1 MRVAESIIL
10 DALTRGGC
18 IKTFYRISS
27 RQAAESATRIPEG
40 YILESPGERE
50 DIVLSRADFH
60 ALEKLLEQISFNAP
74 ELTEKTITVDE
85 AYVDKQ
91 LADIVINRDL
101 TQFIL

>member
-50 DIVLSRADFH
+50 DIVLSHADFH
-60 ALEKLLEQISFNAP
+60 ALAKQLEQKETWEQVVGVTCFGGA
-74 ELTEKTITVDE
+74 TW
-85 AYVDKQ
+85 Q
-91 LADIVINRDL
+91 LRAGSV
-101 TQFIL
+101 

>member
-1 MRVAESIIL
+1 MRVAEHILL

-50 DIVLSRADFH
+50 DIVLSHADFH
-60 ALEKLLEQISFNAP
+60 ALEKQLEQKETWEQVVGVTCFGGA
-74 ELTEKTITVDE
+74 TW
-85 AYVDKQ
+85 Q
-91 LADIVINRDL
+91 LRAGSV
-101 TQFIL
+101 

>member
-40 YILESPGERE
+40 YILESPGEPE
-50 DIVLSRADFH
+50 DIVLSHADFH
-60 ALEKLLEQISFNAP
+60 ALEKQLE
-74 ELTEKTITVDE
+74 EKETWEQVVGVTCFGG
-85 AYVDKQ
+85 ATWQ
-91 LADIVINRDL
+91 LRAGSV
-101 TQFIL
+101 

>member
-1 MRVAESIIL
+1 MRVAESLIL

-50 DIVLSRADFH
+50 DIVLSHADFH
-60 ALEKLLEQISFNAP
+60 ALEKQLEQKETWEQVVGVTCFGGA
-74 ELTEKTITVDE
+74 TW
-85 AYVDKQ
+85 Q
-91 LADIVINRDL
+91 LRAGSV
-101 TQFIL
+101 

>member
-50 DIVLSRADFH
+50 DIVLSHADFH
-60 ALEKLLEQISFNAP
+60 ALEKQLERKPSGAWRQ
-74 ELTEKTITVDE
+74 
-85 AYVDKQ
+85 AYWRSCWSRRKPGSRWSV
-91 LADIVINRDL
+91 
-101 TQFIL
+101 

>member
-40 YILESPGERE
+40 YILESPGEPE
-50 DIVLSRADFH
+50 DIVLSHADFH
-60 ALEKLLEQISFNAP
+60 ALEKQLEQKETWEQVVGVTCFGGA
-74 ELTEKTITVDE
+74 TW
-85 AYVDKQ
+85 Q
-91 LADIVINRDL
+91 LRAASVL
-101 TQFIL
+101 LVA

>member
-18 IKTFYRISS
+18 IKTSS

-60 ALEKLLEQISFNAP
+60 ALEKLLEQKETWEQVVGVTCFGGATWQLRP
-74 ELTEKTITVDE
+74 TV
-85 AYVDKQ
+85 Q
-91 LADIVINRDL
+91 S
-101 TQFIL
+101 

>member
-60 ALEKLLEQISFNAP
+60 ALEKQLEQKETWKQVVGGTCFGGATWQLRV
-74 ELTEKTITVDE
+74 ELK
-85 AYVDKQ
+85 
-91 LADIVINRDL
+91 L
-101 TQFIL
+101 

>member
-27 RQAAESATRIPEG
+27 RQAGESATRIPEG

-60 ALEKLLEQISFNAP
+60 VLEQKETWEQVVGVTCFGGATWQLRP
-74 ELTEKTITVDE
+74 TV
-85 AYVDKQ
+85 Q
-91 LADIVINRDL
+91 S
-101 TQFIL
+101 

>member
-1 MRVAESIIL
+1 MRVAEHILL

-50 DIVLSRADFH
+50 DIVLGHADFH
-60 ALEKLLEQISFNAP
+60 ALEKLLEQRETWEQVVGVTCFGGATWQLRP
-74 ELTEKTITVDE
+74 TV
-85 AYVDKQ
+85 Q
-91 LADIVINRDL
+91 S
-101 TQFIL
+101 

>member
-1 MRVAESIIL
+1 VAESIIL

-50 DIVLSRADFH
+50 DIVLSHADFH
-60 ALEKLLEQISFNAP
+60 ALEKQLEQKETWEQVVGVTCFGGA
-74 ELTEKTITVDE
+74 TW
-85 AYVDKQ
+85 Q
-91 LADIVINRDL
+91 LRAGSV
-101 TQFIL
+101 

>member
-1 MRVAESIIL
+1 MRVAESII

-50 DIVLSRADFH
+50 DIVLSHADFH
-60 ALEKLLEQISFNAP
+60 ALEKQLEQKETWEQVVGVTCFGGA
-74 ELTEKTITVDE
+74 TW
-85 AYVDKQ
+85 Q
-91 LADIVINRDL
+91 LRAGSV
-101 TQFIL
+101 

>member
-50 DIVLSRADFH
+50 DIVLSCAGEAAGAEGNLGAGGRCDLFWWGNMAAETDCT
-60 ALEKLLEQISFNAP
+60 
-74 ELTEKTITVDE
+74 EL
-85 AYVDKQ
+85 
-91 LADIVINRDL
+91 NN
-101 TQFIL
+101 

>member
-50 DIVLSRADFH
+50 DIVLSHADFH
-60 ALEKLLEQISFNAP
+60 ALEKQLE
-74 ELTEKTITVDE
+74 EKETWEQVDLFWWGN
-85 AYVDKQ
+85 
-91 LADIVINRDL
+91 LAAESRVRVMSG
-101 TQFIL
+101 

>member
-50 DIVLSRADFH
+50 DIVLSHADFH
-60 ALEKLLEQISFNAP
+60 ALEKQLEQKETWEQVVGMTCFGGA
-74 ELTEKTITVDE
+74 TW
-85 AYVDKQ
+85 Q
-91 LADIVINRDL
+91 LRAGSV
-101 TQFIL
+101 

>member
-50 DIVLSRADFH
+50 DIVLSHADFH
-60 ALEKLLEQISFNAP
+60 ALEKQLEQKETWEQVVGVTCFGGA
-74 ELTEKTITVDE
+74 TW
-85 AYVDKQ
+85 Q
-91 LADIVINRDL
+91 LRVGSV
-101 TQFIL
+101 

>member
-1 MRVAESIIL
+1 MRVAEHIIL

-50 DIVLSRADFH
+50 DIVLNHADFH
-60 ALEKLLEQISFNAP
+60 ALEKLLE
-74 ELTEKTITVDE
+74 EKDTWEQVVGVTCFGG
-85 AYVDKQ
+85 ATWQ
-91 LADIVINRDL
+91 LKAGSM
-101 TQFIL
+101 

>member
-18 IKTFYRISS
+18 IKTLYRISS

-50 DIVLSRADFH
+50 DIVLSHADFH
-60 ALEKLLEQISFNAP
+60 ALEKQLEQKETWEQVVGVTCFGGA
-74 ELTEKTITVDE
+74 TW
-85 AYVDKQ
+85 Q
-91 LADIVINRDL
+91 LRAGSV
-101 TQFIL
+101 

>member
-1 MRVAESIIL
+1 MRVAEHIIL

-50 DIVLSRADFH
+50 DIVLSHADFH
-60 ALEKLLEQISFNAP
+60 ALDKLLEQKETWEQVIGVICFGGATWQLR
-74 ELTEKTITVDE
+74 LTV
-85 AYVDKQ
+85 Q
-91 LADIVINRDL
+91 S
-101 TQFIL
+101 

>member
-1 MRVAESIIL
+1 MRVPESIIL

-50 DIVLSRADFH
+50 DIVLSHADFH
-60 ALEKLLEQISFNAP
+60 ALEKQLEQKETWEQVVGVTCFGGA
-74 ELTEKTITVDE
+74 TW
-85 AYVDKQ
+85 Q
-91 LADIVINRDL
+91 LRAGSV
-101 TQFIL
+101 

>member
-50 DIVLSRADFH
+50 DIVLSHADFP
-60 ALEKLLEQISFNAP
+60 ALEKQLEQKETWEQVVGVTCFGGA
-74 ELTEKTITVDE
+74 TW
-85 AYVDKQ
+85 Q
-91 LADIVINRDL
+91 LRAGSV
-101 TQFIL
+101 